1 MVTST
6 LTLPHQVIDDHDLLA
21 SLDAALYV
29 RDRSRLSV
37 PVLKPVIPPA
47 FVPPIA
53 RSAAPSIAGSSARST
68 RPASIATTMSAH
80 LPPLLVLPS
89 ELLIH
94 ILDLTLPAVHTC
106 RTSPERSATL
116 RALALVHP
124 VLRGFAQGRL
134 FRDCILYSDQA
145 VEKLAR
151 LTCAPKGRGHELGNT
166 IVSLR
171 VFGSLR
177 TGDGGKA
184 LARLVK
190 QLAKLEV
197 LHLEDLDG
205 LELRAFVLHPHLRTF
220 EVTRCGFRSRF
231 RSVSQSRPS
240 PISTLSLT
248 NCTAHDDAFSGFSLP
263 SLRNLTLRDISL
275 PPPSAL
281 ATLEPSDAFKIHA
294 VDAVR
299 GVGSLSADETHL
311 AFFVDAAQRRFS
323 PDRPVLARLEHLQI
337 VKFSSLSY
345 LLGLL
350 PTGSSA
356 LPLRT
361 LHLIPPSSFLPV
373 STSRD
378 KADAHFESLVV
389 PFRSFPHGRIHP
401 VLKWLDELVLD
412 EKYLVWLEHGEER
425 VEEVMYLCEKNEIE
439 VRFEQ
444 TPVGMEIG
452 RRRRANTGETRS
464 SMSNVLTGGSR
475 VRRYTSADV

>member
-1 MVTST
+1 
-6 LTLPHQVIDDHDLLA
+6 
-21 SLDAALYV
+21 
-29 RDRSRLSV
+29 
-37 PVLKPVIPPA
+37 
-47 FVPPIA
+47 
-53 RSAAPSIAGSSARST
+53 
-68 RPASIATTMSAH
+68 MSAH

-205 LELRAFVLHPHLRTF
+205 LELRAFVLHP
-220 EVTRCGFRSRF
+220 
-231 RSVSQSRPS
+231 P
-240 PISTLSLT
+240 
-248 NCTAHDDAFSGFSLP
+248 HDDAFSGFSLP

-378 KADAHFESLVV
+378 KADAHFESLVA